1 MPSLSSLTISW
12 PDATEV
18 SIFSDRDTSLEPEG
32 ILGRLGVASISGVY
46 EAQGGSNDQISCLAF
61 VADPE
66 GLLQPI
72 RVLEETSYQLVVN
85 LPYPKA
91 FCVEQRMR
99 SRTKTWPFINPQ
111 IQRTIEVAVP
121 RLWTEDQAKSCTQ
134 IPAFFNARSQVGR
147 IDLSLDDSQHRLSI
161 EVMTAKI
168 TYEDEFK
175 QLIEEIAEAHLQLA
189 YEIGASSGLSFKSSV
204 LNAEDLPSLLF
215 HIRRL
220 MSFSELPA
228 AIERILS
235 APFDAMITQ
244 DASFH
249 RMPTTVPN
257 ASLFSKQVRNIQFQP
272 GGTLARL
279 FRGMSPEVIP
289 GVRRVQTFDIPE
301 NRYVKH
307 FLLTLEN
314 LLARLESACRDE
326 KKLVAL
332 EDVSRWL
339 ELVRDWLAHSLWREV
354 GDLTSFPSN
363 SQRLQRSVGYQ
374 DVLAADIIIKQ
385 SLALPWTDSSAGE
398 DIIVGDVKAVSELYE
413 YWCFFTMRG
422 ILQDLFGPD
431 QLSGK
436 GLTVTSPRGLSVR
449 LAAMN
454 DGRGCIFTLPHDRG
468 ELHLFYSRQF
478 RPKGS
483 AQWGEWSG
491 TYSIDFDPD
500 ISIAIDVKG
509 RGTHWLN
516 FDAKYKLQRF
526 MWNDA
531 EGLGPAARTPQKEY
545 KQEDLNKMHCYRDA
559 ILGTRGSYILYPGS
573 TDIKDV
579 YVRRSAV
586 PRKGEGVPGV
596 GAFALRPGNENQR
609 AVLFQFVAD
618 FVNRVT
624 SATGYQEETG
634 LF

>member
-1 MPSLSSLTISW
+1 MRLKGYQTIR
-12 PDATEV
+12 
-18 SIFSDRDTSLEPEG
+18 SD
-32 ILGRLGVASISGVY
+32 
-46 EAQGGSNDQISCLAF
+46 CLAF
-61 VADPE
+61 VPDPE

-91 FCVEQRMR
+91 FCVEQRLR

-111 IQRTIEVAVP
+111 VQRTIDVVVP
-121 RLWTEDQAKSCTQ
+121 RLWTEDQAKTSTQ

-161 EVMTAKI
+161 EVLTAKI
-168 TYEDEFK
+168 SYEVEFK

-220 MSFSELPA
+220 VSPSELPA

-244 DASFH
+244 DASFRH
-249 RMPTTVPN
+249 MPTTVPSPS
-257 ASLFSKQVRNIQFQP
+257 AFSKQVRSIQFQP
-272 GGTLARL
+272 GGPLARL

-289 GVRRVQTFDIPE
+289 GVHRVQTFDIPE

-314 LLARLESACRDE
+314 LLARLESACKDE

-354 GDLTSFPSN
+354 GTLTSFPSN

-374 DVLAADIIIKQ
+374 DILGSDIIIKQ

-422 ILQDLFGPD
+422 ILQDQFGPD
-431 QLSGK
+431 RLSGK
-436 GLTVTSPRGLSVR
+436 GLTVTSPRVS
-449 LAAMN
+449 
-454 DGRGCIFTLPHDRG
+454 
-468 ELHLFYSRQF
+468 
-478 RPKGS
+478 
-483 AQWGEWSG
+483 
-491 TYSIDFDPD
+491 
-500 ISIAIDVKG
+500 
-509 RGTHWLN
+509 
-516 FDAKYKLQRF
+516 
-526 MWNDA
+526 
-531 EGLGPAARTPQKEY
+531 
-545 KQEDLNKMHCYRDA
+545 
-559 ILGTRGSYILYPGS
+559 
-573 TDIKDV
+573 
-579 YVRRSAV
+579 
-586 PRKGEGVPGV
+586 
-596 GAFALRPGNENQR
+596 
-609 AVLFQFVAD
+609 QFVS
-618 FVNRVT
+618 RP
-624 SATGYQEETG
+624 
-634 LF
+634 